1 LEDVLLVLI
10 PLSRETG
17 HRPQLSR
24 HVSEVLAT
32 DVMGGIARLSASD
45 MALLQVAFGD
55 IIRIIAGSGYHGF
68 AKCYYMR
75 PEDEERRADGIQID
89 GPMRASLQVDLG
101 ESVTIV
107 KARRPLQAE
116 KVVVEPFLDFS
127 PTDLDEEWLRI
138 CLEGKPLWKGAHVFV
153 PFKQKGWHFVVISVE
168 PEEKDTPIAATL
180 RTEINVRNMK
190 FTPKGNSLE

>member
-1 LEDVLLVLI
+1 MMS
-10 PLSRETG
+10 LSGETG
-17 HRPQLSR
+17 NRQQLSR

-55 IIRIIAGSGYHGF
+55 IIRIIAGSGYHAF
-68 AKCYYMR
+68 AICYYMR
-75 PEDEERRADGIQID
+75 PEDEEHNVESIQID
-89 GPMRASLQVDLG
+89 GPMRASLKVDLG

-138 CLEGKPLWKGAHVFV
+138 CLEGKPLWKGAHVLV
-153 PFKQKGWHFVVISVE
+153 QFKEKGWHLVVISVE

-180 RTEINVRNMK
+180 RTEISVRNVK
-190 FTPKGNSLE
+190 FTPKGDSLE